1 MLYLFQTFFYPPH
14 HVRVSPPTQGLTGE
28 RVRMLPQFF
37 LFVTIA
43 GGTSPGPDIFT
54 RQRIHDCGASM
65 MRRAGA
71 EMDWGAKFD
80 EWPAIAR
87 EIDVDAAT
95 ASRDAGNGSVYY
107 AVALMVDQQSRV
119 EHTRELLARHP
130 QWHVFNS
137 TSKYS
142 VDVLYRHYV
151 GMGLRLREFK
161 LEPLLGKVAWRGTAR
176 ETRKRHRNNRSSPVD
191 LGFTVAPPVV
201 FPEHPPSAAGGGLAY
216 DSACSSWGPATHT
229 A

>member
-1 MLYLFQTFFYPPH
+1 MTCNI
-14 HVRVSPPTQGLTGE
+14 VG
-28 RVRMLPQFF
+28 RMLGQFP
-37 LFVTIA
+37 LLVSIA
-43 GGTSPGPDIFT
+43 GGTTHLGPDIFT

-87 EIDVDAAT
+87 EIDVDATA

-130 QWHVFNS
+130 RWHVFNS

-161 LEPLLGKVAWRGTAR
+161 LEPLLGKVAWRGPAPK
-176 ETRKRHRNNRSSPVD
+176 KRSRRNVGRIDRCRWIGSRDFALPPQVVD
-191 LGFTVAPPVV
+191 L
-201 FPEHPPSAAGGGLAY
+201 
-216 DSACSSWGPATHT
+216 HT
-229 A
+229 ILHARPGVRPRVRRHAERRRHCR

>member
-1 MLYLFQTFFYPPH
+1 MTCNT
-14 HVRVSPPTQGLTGE
+14 VG
-28 RVRMLPQFF
+28 RMLGQFS
-37 LFVTIA
+37 LLVSIA
-43 GGTSPGPDIFT
+43 GGTTHLGPDIFT

-87 EIDVDAAT
+87 EIDVDATA

-130 QWHVFNS
+130 RWHVFNS

-161 LEPLLGKVAWRGTAR
+161 LEPLLGKVAWRGPAPKKR
-176 ETRKRHRNNRSSPVD
+176 RKNRSLPMD
-191 LGFTVAPPVV
+191 R
-201 FPEHPPSAAGGGLAY
+201 FPGLRPSAAGGGLAY
-216 DSACSSWGPATHT
+216 DSACSSWGPATRT
-229 A
+229 ASC